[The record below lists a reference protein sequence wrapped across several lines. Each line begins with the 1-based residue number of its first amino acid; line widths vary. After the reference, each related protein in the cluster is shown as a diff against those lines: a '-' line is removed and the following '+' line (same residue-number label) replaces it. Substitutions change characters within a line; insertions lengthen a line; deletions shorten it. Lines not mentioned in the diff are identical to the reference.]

1 LAFVT
6 GLNRSKINVDAY
18 AASRKGCGSLC
29 RCGRVFEP
37 ANKKPRHEVVTG
49 QFLAQL
55 HLFEVFRRDLRQLL
69 RAGRQISIDP
79 RIS

>member
-1 LAFVT
+1 MHMPPLATAAARSAAVT
-6 GLNRSKINVDAY
+6 AFL
-18 AASRKGCGSLC
+18 SRQ
-29 RCGRVFEP
+29 
-37 ANKKPRHEVVTG
+37 NKKPRHEVVTG